1 MEDQGIVPNWQYI
14 SRDLAKPCVHETST
28 SFELTAGEE
37 VVALESH
44 LGASPCHVAVFI
56 LLAIVLSQHLCK
68 VCSPY
73 VHVHVV
79 TLIKAHQQYA
89 GDDE

>member
-1 MEDQGIVPNWQYI
+1 MNGRSGNRSKLV
-14 SRDLAKPCVHETST
+14 VHLERFSKA

-37 VVALESH
+37 VVALESY

-68 VCSPY
+68 ACSPY
-73 VHVHVV
+73 VQVHVV
-79 TLIKAHQQYA
+79 TLINEWPWKH
-89 GDDE
+89 ESH

>member
-1 MEDQGIVPNWQYI
+1 MEDQGIIPNW

-28 SFELTAGEE
+28 PIEVTAGKE

-44 LGASPCHVAVFI
+44 LGASLCHVAVCI
-56 LLAIVLSQHLCK
+56 LLAIVVSQHVCK
-68 VCSPY
+68 ACSPY
-73 VHVHVV
+73 AHVHVV

-89 GDDE
+89 GADD